1 MEPFLLGFALSIFSL
16 LLLFINSILFL
27 SKGGKIKN
35 KLYNYIT
42 TYLVVLFIVEFFCN
56 WIGFVY
62 PGENFYLSHFY
73 FNAQFLL
80 LSMVFYRLFSNK
92 RLKKVIVINYTT
104 VTIIIISMYIYNNEL
119 FWQFNLF
126 EIASTSALLIIYS
139 LIHLFNT
146 LGNHKKLFYFIIG
159 LILYVLCSSL
169 IFLFGNYELVF
180 IEDPYIDIWIFNTL
194 FYIIYQ
200 ALIFTEWRYI
210 NKHGISD
217 E

>member
-27 SKGGKIKN
+27 SKGNKIKN

-42 TYLVVLFIVEFFCN
+42 IYLVVLFIVEFFCN

-139 LIHLFNT
+139 T
-146 LGNHKKLFYFIIG
+146 L
-159 LILYVLCSSL
+159 
-169 IFLFGNYELVF
+169 
-180 IEDPYIDIWIFNTL
+180 
-194 FYIIYQ
+194 
-200 ALIFTEWRYI
+200 
-210 NKHGISD
+210 
-217 E
+217 